1 MKRLV
6 LMAFFALLIIV
17 LAAGNGVLAPATGGP
32 AYAAGSADEPTVA
45 TSPKAALRFVE
56 KVSGAGQRAA
66 ETGELKLTVTDREVT
81 SFLNVWTMVAGQVGG
96 LQNLNEVEGLK
107 ELASGAEAA
116 ELRQLL
122 KMIQQGE
129 GATGLDASNLTL
141 RLTIKEPEVQFTP
154 DGRITVRGYLAVLF
168 WRWPIQAVV
177 APRASQGEMVLDFV
191 EGAVGPIPMPE
202 LAFDLVG
209 KGLARGIL
217 AGQDYG
223 EITNIRVTDGKLT
236 IRGHSNK

>member
-1 MKRLV
+1 MKKPV
-6 LMAFFALLIIV
+6 LAFLALLAIV
-17 LAAGNGVLAPATGGP
+17 LVAGSGVLAPATGGP
-32 AYAAGSADEPTVA
+32 AHAAGSADEPTVA

-56 KVSGAGQRAA
+56 KVSAAGQEAA
-66 ETGELKLTVTDREVT
+66 ETGEVNLTVTLKEVT
-81 SFLNVWTMVAGQVGG
+81 SFLNIWTMLSGQLGG
-96 LQNLNEVEGLK
+96 IQNLEEVEGLK

-116 ELRQLL
+116 ELQELL
-122 KMIQQGE
+122 SVIQQGE
-129 GATGLDASNLTL
+129 GVASLDTSNLTL
-141 RLTIKEPEVQFTP
+141 RLAIKEPEVRFTA
-154 DGRITVRGYLAVLF
+154 DGRIVVRGFLSVLF

-177 APRASQGEMVLDFV
+177 APRVSQGEMVLDFV

-223 EITNIRVTDGKLT
+223 EITTISVSDGKLT
-236 IRGHSNK
+236 IRGHYNK